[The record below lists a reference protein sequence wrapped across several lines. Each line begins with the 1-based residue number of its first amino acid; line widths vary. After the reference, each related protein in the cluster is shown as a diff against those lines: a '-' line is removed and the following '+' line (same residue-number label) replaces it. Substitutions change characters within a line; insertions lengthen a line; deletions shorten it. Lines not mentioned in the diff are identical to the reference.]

1 MGWASSAQN
10 AQDHGKGGREEEEEV
25 LVGWW
30 LPYNHVEEL
39 SVGCTL
45 ETCPIRFLQIVR
57 GS

>member
-1 MGWASSAQN
+1 MSVGSS
-10 AQDHGKGGREEEEEV
+10 GEEGGREEEEEV